1 MNWPQKCKE
10 EMRVKFIYPA
20 VFRKTED
27 GGYQG
32 YFPDLECCYAKGD
45 TLEEAVDDANEA
57 ARCWLTGELEEDD
70 WEPPPVSDVHDLE
83 LEEGDVVRNIA
94 VTIRFYEGWDE

>member
-20 VFRKTED
+20 VFRKAED

-70 WEPPPVSDVHDLE
+70 CFLPNQTAIEDIPLK
-83 LEEGDVVRNIA
+83 EGEVARKIMVR
-94 VTIRFYEGWDE
+94 VKLLPDSE

>member
-20 VFRKTED
+20 VFRKAED

-70 WEPPPVSDVHDLE
+70 WELPPVSDVHDLE
-83 LEEGDVVRNIA
+83 LEEGDVVRNIV